1 MDDWLKLKSE
11 FQRHVRFK
19 PVNGRFKSNKRSSK
33 ESDKECDNE
42 SDKGRNNERNNKSNN
57 ERNNESNNET
67 LKSSDR
73 SNRPDEAKKCR
84 EGSEK
89 CDQRC
94 DEPAKFQEGSKE
106 FAGASHEVSK
116 ECGEAKCE
124 GSKEPGEKCKD
135 SEECGESS
143 NDRSERCENDART
156 NRTNDA
162 TNHLKEDHKSAK
174 DPKSAKVL
182 SGEKKRGD
190 LLTKSDYYLLM
201 LLIDSVKQSNAFCA
215 I

>member
-42 SDKGRNNERNNKSNN
+42 SDKGRNNERNN
-57 ERNNESNNET
+57 ET

-106 FAGASHEVSK
+106 CAGASHEVSK
-116 ECGEAKCE
+116 ECGKAKCE
-124 GSKEPGEKCKD
+124 GSKEPGEQCKD
-135 SEECGESS
+135 SEECGERS
-143 NDRSERCENDART
+143 NNRSERCENDART

-162 TNHLKEDHKSAK
+162 TNHLKED
-174 DPKSAKVL
+174 PKSAKVL
-182 SGEKKRGD
+182 SGEKKRDD